1 MSEVRFPPGT
11 FSPDPRPAPRGR
23 TVRAAAGLEI
33 RMLLRN
39 GEQLLLAVLIP
50 LGVLIGLTLTS
61 VLDLDEPRI
70 DTVAP
75 GVFALAIISTAFT
88 SQAITTGFD
97 RRYGVLK
104 RLAAAGV
111 GRFHLIAG
119 KALACLVVVV
129 GQLVLLAVVALILG
143 WSPTGNPLWVA
154 VLVALGIAAFLGLA
168 LLVGGTLRAEAVL
181 AVANL
186 VWLVFMGIGGVVLPL
201 SQAPDWLRVVGEI
214 TPAGA
219 LSSVLREVLQHNGA
233 PTVGQ
238 LSVLVAWVVLGWIGT
253 VRWFRWH

>member
-1 MSEVRFPPGT
+1 
-11 FSPDPRPAPRGR
+11 
-23 TVRAAAGLEI
+23 
-33 RMLLRN
+33 MLLRN

-61 VLDLDEPRI
+61 VLDLAEPRI

-119 KALACLVVVV
+119 KALACLVVVI
-129 GQLVLLAVVALILG
+129 GQLVLLAVVAFLLG

-154 VLVALGIAAFLGLA
+154 LLVALGIAAFLGLA

-219 LSSVLREVLQHNGA
+219 LSSGLREVLQHNAA

-238 LSVLVAWVVLGWIGT
+238 LSVLVGWILLGWVGT